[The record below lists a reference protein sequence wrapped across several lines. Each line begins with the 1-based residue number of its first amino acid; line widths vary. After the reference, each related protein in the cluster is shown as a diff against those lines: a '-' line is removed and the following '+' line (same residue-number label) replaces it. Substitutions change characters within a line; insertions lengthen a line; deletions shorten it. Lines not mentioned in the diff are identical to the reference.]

1 MKTLLTLTL
10 ALALLA
16 IGSVLRTSTTKAI
29 NLDQVPKRISVPPQI
44 IEICK
49 KTIPAG
55 GTGFQFSWANGAGA
69 LPSFSLNDGQCTTM
83 NMTGQ
88 DHYNTFTENVPAGW
102 TLTNITCNATTTPVK
117 IIGANP
123 HPAFQ
128 SGDNTVTMDLN
139 EQKVTC
145 TFLNRRLPP
154 CCTWS
159 LDLSTGQGT
168 GSIDP
173 LWKLNNGNAYT
184 VSNLGVLSGTWLS
197 LTPARWVQPVNSST
211 PQYVSGGT
219 YKYAVRF
226 KVPACKT
233 TRVQLTGS
241 FAADNSATAYLD
253 GVAIP
258 GASCS
263 GPTCFQ
269 PAQGPV
275 SLNGAPLLA
284 AGTHVLEIHVQNESG
299 GGVSFPGSELRGAAT
314 YSGLV
319 VNARLTRVCL

>member
-16 IGSVLRTSTTKAI
+16 IGSVLKTSPTTAI
-29 NLDQVPKRISVPPQI
+29 NLDQAPNGILVPPQV

-69 LPSFSLNDGQCTTM
+69 LPSFTLNHGQCVTK

-88 DHYNTFTENVPAGW
+88 DHYNVFTENVPAGW
-102 TLTNITCNATTTPVK
+102 TLTNIVCSATTTPVK
-117 IIGANP
+117 ILGANP

-145 TFLNRRLPP
+145 TFYNRRLPP

-159 LDLSTGQGT
+159 QDLSTGQGN
-168 GSIDP
+168 GAIDP
-173 LWKLNNGNAYT
+173 LWQVNNGSAYT
-184 VSNLGVLSGTWLS
+184 ISNLGVLSGVWLG
-197 LTPARWVQPVNSST
+197 LPPARWVQPVNSST
-211 PQYVSGGT
+211 PQSVSNGIH
-219 YKYAVRF
+219 KYRVKF
-226 KVPACKT
+226 KVPGCKT
-233 TRVQLTGS
+233 SPVQLIGS

-263 GPTCFQ
+263 SQTCFNSTL
-269 PAQGPV
+269 P
-275 SLNGAPLLA
+275 LNGAPPMT
-284 AGTHVLEIHVQNESG
+284 AGIHVLEIHVNNIS
-299 GGVSFPGSELRGAAT
+299 S
-314 YSGLV
+314 YSGLI
-319 VNARLTRVCL
+319 VNARLTRECP